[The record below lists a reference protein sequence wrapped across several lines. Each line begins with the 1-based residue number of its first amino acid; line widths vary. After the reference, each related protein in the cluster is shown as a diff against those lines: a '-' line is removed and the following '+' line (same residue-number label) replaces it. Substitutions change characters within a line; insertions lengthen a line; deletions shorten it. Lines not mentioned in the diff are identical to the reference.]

1 MIVRHTSKNLQQ
13 MLEDFSS
20 ASDHLGTS
28 CIKSSCAFFLCITD
42 LRLVK
47 KMEVFK
53 PFLNSDSHH
62 TRLNNHHRA
71 QSYKKKK
78 MEKRKAYWKADQR
91 NPKIKSA
98 FTLYLK
104 THCAGSESFSGNGNV
119 FINDEKCFLFSLNSS
134 FYPFFH

>member
-1 MIVRHTSKNLQQ
+1 
-13 MLEDFSS
+13 
-20 ASDHLGTS
+20 
-28 CIKSSCAFFLCITD
+28 
-42 LRLVK
+42 
-47 KMEVFK
+47 
-53 PFLNSDSHH
+53 
-62 TRLNNHHRA
+62 
-71 QSYKKKK
+71 

-134 FYPFFH
+134 FYPFFHYNFCPDFFGLVVKQLDNKTNVNFKFYDAN